1 MITTQ
6 KISVSL
12 PFHLYDYLSA
22 NIPPRE
28 ISSYIS
34 EAVEHKI
41 LNEKVTSAVDNFLS
55 LKANL
60 PKFKK
65 QAVLKAIHQGRT

>member
-12 PFHLYDYLSA
+12 PFHLYDYLA
-22 NIPPRE
+22 INIPSRE

-41 LNEKVTSAVDNFLS
+41 LNEKVSSAVNSFLA
-55 LKANL
+55 LKSKL
-60 PKFKK
+60 PKFKNK
-65 QAVLKAIHQGRT
+65 TILSAIHQGRT